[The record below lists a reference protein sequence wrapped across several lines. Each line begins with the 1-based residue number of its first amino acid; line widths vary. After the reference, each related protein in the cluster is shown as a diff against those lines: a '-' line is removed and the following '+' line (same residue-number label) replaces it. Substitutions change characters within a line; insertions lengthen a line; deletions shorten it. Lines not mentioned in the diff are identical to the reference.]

1 MDPRVKPEDDE
12 DKVIMLKPTKHI
24 SKFGKKELDK
34 FFEVAKLAKK
44 NQAFTILKAP
54 TTHTSG
60 KILIMVPKAYGNAPE
75 RNKLKRRFKAIFI
88 ENKLYEHMLD
98 IIIITRPFAK
108 NYDFK
113 KLSELFLG
121 IFA

>member
-1 MDPRVKPEDDE
+1 
-12 DKVIMLKPTKHI
+12 MLKPTKHI
-24 SKFGKKELDK
+24 SKFGKKELDN
-34 FFEVAKLAKK
+34 FFTVAKAAKK

-54 TTHTSG
+54 ATHVFG

-88 ENKLYEHMLD
+88 NNKLYEHRLD
-98 IIIITRPFAK
+98 LVIITRPTAK
-108 NYDFK
+108 NYDFD
-113 KLSELFLG
+113 KLSQLLIE